1 MEGKLESTKTRYL
14 SCADS
19 CKEHSWPPLGG
30 LRHLIFHA
38 ATNGFHKVIR
48 RCGRRILINEQE
60 FFRWI
65 EEKNGNTEQATAK
78 IGNRKAI

>member
-1 MEGKLESTKTRYL
+1 MENTEATKTRYL
-14 SCADS
+14 SCTDW

-38 ATNGFHKVIR
+38 ATNGFQKVIR
-48 RCGRRILINEQE
+48 RCGRRVLINEHE

-65 EEKNGNTEQATAK
+65 EEINGNIKQPTTTSNNK
-78 IGNRKAI
+78 KML